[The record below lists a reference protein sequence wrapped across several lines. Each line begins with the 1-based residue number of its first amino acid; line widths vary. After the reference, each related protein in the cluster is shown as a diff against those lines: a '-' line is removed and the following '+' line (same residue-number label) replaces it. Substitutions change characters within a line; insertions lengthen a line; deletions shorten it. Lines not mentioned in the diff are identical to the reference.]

1 VLKKTLTTLM
11 VVAGFAGAAFVPAA
25 SAHTSAAAKT
35 SPTSCP
41 SGNAGSSNYCEPHC
55 VVPKLVGYSIFKAV
69 VRLKEANC
77 RLGALILTFKT
88 KDEPPLVSKYF
99 TLFAVTRQFPSPGT
113 ILPDNSKV
121 TLWVKFP

>member
-11 VVAGFAGAAFVPAA
+11 VVAGFAGVAFVPVA
-25 SAHTSAAAKT
+25 SAHVLPAATT
-35 SPTSCP
+35 SPSSCP

-55 VVPKLVGYSIFKAV
+55 VVPRLVGYSVFRAV

-77 RLGALILTFKT
+77 KLGTLILTFKT
-88 KDEPPLVSKYF
+88 KDEPPLIPKFF
-99 TLFAVTRQFPSPGT
+99 TLFAVTRQFPAPGT
-113 ILPDNSKV
+113 ILRDNSKV